1 MEKTKSLYM
10 RLRMRNRFA
19 NEINYFIL
27 GGSLIPPQIEIW
39 RN

>member
-10 RLRMRNRFA
+10 RLRMSNRFA

-27 GGSLIPPQIEIW
+27 GGSLIPPK
-39 RN
+39 